1 MGWLFQPLAPAAA
14 QLLSGGP
21 ATYNETGAAAFG
33 MVASGADSYTPGSSG
48 FTYTILDAFGRAD
61 GVLGS
66 AWTNPIDPSSVEF
79 RIVSGAITA
88 EAIAYADGY
97 WNAGTEPD
105 GTGVAVRIPTLST
118 GGVWLCT
125 RVASPGGAG
134 VDYYLLF
141 IDSDGSGNIQRVNN
155 VSYSTIQTFS
165 AGTFSSGDYAGF
177 IASGT
182 GATVTLTGYQSDD
195 GVTWNSV
202 VSYDDTSGSRLTAV
216 GYNGLGTY
224 GTASRLDD
232 FGTLVASGAATYN
245 ETGAGVLGWSGA
257 AVDTSAGVDG
267 GAVVAGALAA
277 GGDVQTSSDV
287 GAGVFGWV
295 ASGQGAGVVA
305 EAGAIVGAWSGSGGD
320 GFAMADGG
328 AVVAGAVAAGASV
341 AAFVDAGAGVVGWVG
356 SGADAGAVAD
366 AGGCVVGSVASGAD
380 SYTPGGGDVYSESGA
395 VVAGAVASGAD
406 VVTMADGGAT
416 AGAWAVSG
424 DGVAI
429 WVDGGSAGAPWAS
442 SGQDAT
448 TAADAGGGVFG
459 ALAAGGDVAV
469 AAEPGA
475 AVYGWVATGAE
486 MVVTTGTAPYPFEVR
501 GGSRAVADDGTR
513 ARDGSR
519 RVAGDAFSARG
530 GGRRVAP

>member
-118 GGVWLCT
+118 DGVWLCT

-267 GAVVAGALAA
+267 GAVVAGAL
-277 GGDVQTSSDV
+277 
-287 GAGVFGWV
+287 
-295 ASGQGAGVVA
+295 
-305 EAGAIVGAWSGSGGD
+305 
-320 GFAMADGG
+320 
-328 AVVAGAVAAGASV
+328 AAGASV